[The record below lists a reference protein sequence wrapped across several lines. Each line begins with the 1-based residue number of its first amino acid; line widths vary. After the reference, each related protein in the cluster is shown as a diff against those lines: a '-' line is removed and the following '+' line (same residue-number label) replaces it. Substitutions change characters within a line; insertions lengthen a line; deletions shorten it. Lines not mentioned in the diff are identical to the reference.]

1 MTNEKTYQAADG
13 EQTQSGAWYKPS
25 VDIYETADE
34 LVLVAYVPGV
44 QRGDIDIQFDGDELT
59 LRAPAK
65 QRQAEST
72 SYLLHEYGVGDFQRT
87 FRVSDQVDASRIAA
101 DYAQGVL
108 TVHLPK
114 AEAVKPRKI
123 EVRSAS

>member
-1 MTNEKTYQAADG
+1 MTNEKTYQPTAG
-13 EQTQSGAWYKPS
+13 EQTQSGTWYKPS

-34 LVLVAYVPGV
+34 LVLVADVPGV
-44 QRGDIDIQFDGDELT
+44 ERGDIDIQFDGDELT

-65 QRQAEST
+65 QRQPEGTAF
-72 SYLLHEYGVGDFQRT
+72 LLQEYGVADFQRT
-87 FRVSDQVDASRIAA
+87 FRVSEQVDASRIAA

-123 EVRSAS
+123 EVRSN